1 MAVGLLG
8 TATSGLQAFQRSIAT
23 TGNNISNAN
32 TEGYSRQ
39 RVELGTRPPSFTGQ
53 GFMGNGVQIES
64 VTRLFDQFTA
74 DRLRDTTST
83 SAQYDTLFQYASRVS
98 NLLGDSDAGLSAGL
112 ENFFSSMQ
120 DLADNPSAIP
130 PRQLVLSEAGSL
142 VGRIQNLSQQLDS
155 MRSEINGG
163 LDTVVNEINSLSTAI
178 ADTNRNILDARSQGA
193 GQTPNDLLDKRD
205 MLINELSGLVSVR
218 TFEQD
223 DGSVNVFVGSGQSLV
238 TGFLASPLQIT
249 RNGFDARR
257 SEISV
262 VSGGIPAEI
271 TSSLTGGKLGALLD
285 FREQTLN
292 TADNALGRIA
302 VTFSTEFNLQQNLG
316 MDLDG
321 EMGVDMF
328 SVSQPSTSAHINN
341 TGSASVVAT
350 FDTANIQDLTTS
362 DYVLAF
368 DGATWNLS
376 RAIDGLPVA
385 MTGAGT
391 AASPFNAQGLDFVVS
406 GAPAAGDRFEIKP
419 TREGSSSMSL
429 LIGDP
434 GDIAAAAPLTLGE
447 ATNANGLP
455 TNVGDGAFR
464 LQAVDSTFTPLVA
477 GITFT
482 YDAGTQQFN
491 YAGDVAG
498 SFAYDPVTDSGSTFT
513 VAGTSFIVNGA
524 PADGDSF
531 VAAANTNG
539 SGDNFNALLLAG
551 LQAAKT
557 MENGDTSFQGAYG
570 QLISDLGARTRSA
583 EITSQAQAA
592 LKSQAQE
599 SRDALSGV
607 NLDEEAADLIRFQQA
622 YSAIAQVI
630 SVAESTFQTLL
641 AAVGR

>member
-23 TGNNISNAN
+23 AGHNISNAN

-53 GFMGNGVQIES
+53 GFIGTGVQIES
-64 VTRLFDQFTA
+64 VSRLFDQFTV

-83 SAQYDTLFQYASRVS
+83 SAQYDTLFQYSSRIS

-112 ENFFSSMQ
+112 ESFFNTVQ
-120 DLADNPSAIP
+120 DMADNPSAIP
-130 PRQLVLSEAGSL
+130 PRQLLLTEAESL
-142 VGRIQNLSQQLDS
+142 TGRIQNLSQQLDS

-163 LDTVVNEINSLSTAI
+163 LDTLVNEINSLSTAI
-178 ADTNRNILDARSQGA
+178 ADTNRNILDATSQGA

-205 MLINELSGLVSVR
+205 MLINELSELVSVR

-238 TGFLASPLQIT
+238 TGFLASPLQT
-249 RNGFDARR
+249 TQNGFDARR
-257 SEISV
+257 SEISIIN
-262 VSGGIPAEI
+262 GGVAVEI
-271 TSSLTGGKLGALLD
+271 TNNLTGGRLGALLD
-285 FREQTLN
+285 FRDQTLN
-292 TADNALGRIA
+292 TAENALGRIA
-302 VTFSTEFNLQQNLG
+302 VTFSTEFNRQQNLG

-321 EMGVDMF
+321 DMGVDMF
-328 SVSQPSTSAHINN
+328 SVSQPSTAAHLNN
-341 TGSASVVAT
+341 TGTATVVAT

-362 DYVLAF
+362 DYILAF

-376 RAIDGLPVA
+376 RASDGQPVA
-385 MTGAGT
+385 MSGAGT
-391 AASPFNAQGLDFVVS
+391 VASPFNAEGLDFVVS
-406 GAPAAGDRFEIKP
+406 GVPAAGDRFEIKP
-419 TREGSSSMSL
+419 ARDASSSLNL
-429 LIGDP
+429 LISDP
-434 GDIAAAAPLTLGE
+434 GDIAAAAPVTLGE

-455 TNVGDGAFR
+455 TNSGDGLFR
-464 LQAVDSTFTPLVA
+464 LQAIDGTFIPLVA

-482 YDAGTQQFN
+482 YDAGAQQFN
-491 YAGDVAG
+491 YAGDAAG
-498 SFAYDPVTDSGSTFT
+498 SFAYDPATDGGTTFT
-513 VAGTSFIVNGA
+513 VAGISFSVTGT
-524 PADGDSF
+524 PANGDSF
-531 VAAANTNG
+531 TAAANTNG
-539 SGDNFNALLLAG
+539 SGDNYNALLLAG
-551 LQAAKT
+551 LQSAKT
-557 MENGDTSFQGAYG
+557 MENGESSFQGAYG

-622 YSAIAQVI
+622 YSALAQVI

>member
-8 TATSGLQAFQRSIAT
+8 TAASGLQAFQRSISVA
-23 TGNNISNAN
+23 GNNISNAN

-39 RVELGTRPPSFTGQ
+39 RVELGTRPANFNGQ
-53 GFMGNGVQIES
+53 GFIGTGVQVES
-64 VTRLFDQFTA
+64 VSRLFDQFTV

-83 SAQYDTLFQYASRVS
+83 SAQYDTLFQYSSRIA

-112 ENFFSSMQ
+112 ETFFRSVQ
-120 DLADNPSAIP
+120 DMADNPSSIP
-130 PRQLVLSEAGSL
+130 TRQLVLSEAGSL

-155 MRSEINGG
+155 MRSEISGG
-163 LDTVVNEINSLSTAI
+163 LGTVVNEINSLSTAI
-178 ADTNRNILDARSQGA
+178 AETNRNILDARSQGA
-193 GQTPNDLLDKRD
+193 GQTPNDLLDRRD
-205 MLINELSGLVSVR
+205 TLINQLSELVSVR

-223 DGSVNVFVGSGQSLV
+223 DGSLNVFVGSGQSLV
-238 TGFLASPLQIT
+238 TGFLSSPLQVT
-249 RNGFDARR
+249 QNGFDARR
-257 SEISV
+257 SEISI
-262 VSGGIPAEI
+262 VSGGVTAEI
-271 TSSLTGGKLGALLD
+271 TSNLTGGKLGALLD
-285 FREQTLN
+285 FRDQALN
-292 TADNALGRIA
+292 TAENALGRIA
-302 VTFSTEFNLQQNLG
+302 VTFTTGFNRQQNMG

-328 SVSQPSTSAHINN
+328 SVNQPAVAGHLNN
-341 TGSASVVAT
+341 TGTASVVAN
-350 FDTANIQDLTTS
+350 FDTANIQDLTTN
-362 DYVLAF
+362 DYILAY
-368 DGATWNLS
+368 DGASWNLS
-376 RAIDGLPVA
+376 RASDGQPVA

-391 AASPFNAQGLDFVVS
+391 VASPFNADGLEFVVS

-419 TREGSSSMSL
+419 TRGGSSSLSL
-429 LIGDP
+429 LVSDP
-434 GDIAAAAPLTLGE
+434 GDIAAAAPVTVSE
-447 ATNANGLP
+447 ASNANGMP
-455 TNVGDGAFR
+455 INSGDAALQ
-464 LQAVDSTFTPLVA
+464 LQAIDGTFTPLAA

-491 YAGDVAG
+491 YAGDASG
-498 SFAYDPVTDSGSTFT
+498 SFAYDPAVDSGSTFT
-513 VAGTSFIVNGA
+513 VAGISFTVTGA
-524 PADGDSF
+524 PANGDSF

-539 SGDNFNALLLAG
+539 SGDNINALLLAG
-551 LQAAKT
+551 LQVSNT
-557 MENGDTSFQGAYG
+557 MENGNTSFQGAYG

>member
-23 TGNNISNAN
+23 AGNNISNAN

-64 VTRLFDQFTA
+64 VSRLFDQFTV

-83 SAQYDTLFQYASRVS
+83 SAQYDTLFEYSGRVS

-112 ENFFSSMQ
+112 ETFFNSLQ
-120 DLADNPSAIP
+120 DMADNPSAIP

-142 VGRIQNLSQQLDS
+142 VGRIQNLGQQLDA
-155 MRSEINGG
+155 MRNEINGG
-163 LDTVVNEINSLSTAI
+163 LDTVVNEINSISSAI
-178 ADTNRNILDARSQGA
+178 AEANKNILDAVSQGA

-205 MLINELSGLVSVR
+205 MLINDLSKLVSVR
-218 TFEQD
+218 TIEQD

-238 TGFLASPLQIT
+238 TGLLASELQTT
-249 RNGFDARR
+249 RNGFDTQRT
-257 SEISV
+257 EISV
-262 VSGGIPAEI
+262 VTGGITAEI
-271 TSSLTGGKLGALLD
+271 TGNLTGGKLGALLD
-285 FREQTLN
+285 FRDQTLN
-292 TADNALGRIA
+292 LAENALGRIA
-302 VTFSTEFNLQQNLG
+302 VTVSTEFNLQQNLG

-328 SVSQPSTSAHINN
+328 SIDQPSVAAHVNN
-341 TGSASVVAT
+341 TGAASVVAT
-350 FDTANIQDLTTS
+350 FDPANIQDLTTN
-362 DYVLAF
+362 DYILAF
-368 DGATWNLS
+368 DGAAWNLS
-376 RAIDGLPVA
+376 RASDGQPIT

-391 AASPFNAQGLDFVVS
+391 VASPFTADGLEFVVS
-406 GAPAAGDRFEIKP
+406 GAAAAGDRFEIKP
-419 TREGSSSMSL
+419 TRDGSSSMRL
-429 LIGDP
+429 LIADP
-434 GDIAAAAPLTLGE
+434 GDIAAAAPVVMGE

-455 TNVGDGAFR
+455 TNAGDASFG
-464 LQAVDSTFTPLVA
+464 LQTIDTAFTPLTA
-477 GITFT
+477 GITFI

-491 YAGDVAG
+491 YAGDAAG
-498 SFAYDPVTDSGSTFT
+498 SFAYNPATDSGSTFS
-513 VAGTSFIVNGA
+513 VAGMSFTVNGS
-524 PADGDSF
+524 PSDGDSF
-531 VAAANTNG
+531 VAAANSNG

-551 LQAAKT
+551 LQSART

-630 SVAESTFQTLL
+630 SVADSTFQTLL